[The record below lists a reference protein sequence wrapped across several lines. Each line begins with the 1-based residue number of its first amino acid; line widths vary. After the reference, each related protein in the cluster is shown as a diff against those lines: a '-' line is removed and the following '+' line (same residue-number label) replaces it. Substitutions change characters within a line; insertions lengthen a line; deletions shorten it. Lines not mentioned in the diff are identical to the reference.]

1 MNFVFYVKYDHTNT
15 IHFFPGRYNLMLDC
29 WNLSP
34 DFRPAFTSIVSSLEN
49 LLQISQ
55 DYLDIATND
64 SETETMFIADKN
76 PNAEAKFSRF
86 PEYPIV
92 YQEDQYLEPLTGP
105 INYHQHPEPKSEE
118 QLMSKDFN
126 LHQQEMERQT
136 KVKKQPTSFPNLSY
150 QTVLFQ
156 EDY

>member
-1 MNFVFYVKYDHTNT
+1 
-15 IHFFPGRYNLMLDC
+15 MLDC

-34 DFRPAFTSIVSSLEN
+34 DLRPTFTSIVSSLEN

-55 DYLDIATND
+55 DYLDIEN
-64 SETETMFIADKN
+64 SETETMFTIENSASQKLKT
-76 PNAEAKFSRF
+76 ETKSSRY
-86 PEYPIV
+86 PEYPIL
-92 YQEDQYLEPLTGP
+92 YQEDQYLEPLNGP
-105 INYHQHPEPKSEE
+105 IDYHQHSEPKFEE
-118 QLMSKDFN
+118 RLVSKDFN
-126 LHQQEMERQT
+126 LHLQETERQT